1 MDPFSNYLRE
11 GIESFDVLS
20 LNRFGGAP
28 EGDPGTVTSNEARG
42 RFSSLACLALRAA
55 LISLECGVEV
65 LGLVLHAWSLLIY
78 LLHAFAL
85 LFASLSNTGKSDVC
99 ALKCST

>member
-1 MDPFSNYLRE
+1 MDE
-11 GIESFDVLS
+11 GFDVLD

-28 EGDPGTVTSNEARG
+28 GDGPGTNTSNEARG

-55 LISLECGVEV
+55 LISLECEVEV

-78 LLHAFAL
+78 LLHAIAL
-85 LFASLSNTGKSDVC
+85 LFASLSNREVR
-99 ALKCST
+99 